1 MHFSFDSQEAFDAD
15 AEWKKSQNRV
25 MTSRI
30 GLRWDCLANNEGKNS
45 LLYTLAGIIL
55 KNIQQ
60 TEMPRDCHNQIG
72 LGSPDEVMR

>member
-1 MHFSFDSQEAFDAD
+1 
-15 AEWKKSQNRV
+15 
-25 MTSRI
+25 MTSCI
-30 GLRWDCLANNEGKNS
+30 GLHWDCLANNEGKNS

-60 TEMPRDCHNQIG
+60 SEMPRDCHNQIG

>member
-1 MHFSFDSQEAFDAD
+1 
-15 AEWKKSQNRV
+15 

-30 GLRWDCLANNEGKNS
+30 GLSWDCLANNEGKNS

-55 KNIQQ
+55 KKNIRQSV
-60 TEMPRDCHNQIG
+60 MPRDCHNQIG